1 MQCSRHHGFVWQY
14 QDVSCFILWHC
25 QTGRTV
31 GLNKMVLQGVNE
43 LAPIPGCYFQCR
55 LLPGMFPCTR
65 VLLFWSTQPRDRP
78 AWELSRFL
86 GIVFWN
92 QQKTFLYFS
101 HVKLGGAV
109 ISCYTRGWSGEKS
122 SCKYVKQK
130 HDLSCHFAC
139 PCCRGLRGISLG
151 GREQLASSSLSPAS
165 QTHHCSRC
173 NSKANCHLPPC
184 FFS

>member
-1 MQCSRHHGFVWQY
+1 MSWPQSQAVTFSVLCCQVYFL
-14 QDVSCFILWHC
+14 VS
-25 QTGRTV
+25 
-31 GLNKMVLQGVNE
+31 E
-43 LAPIPGCYFQCR
+43 SCYFGVPNHGTD
-55 LLPGMFPCTR
+55 LPGSSADF
-65 VLLFWSTQPRDRP
+65 F
-78 AWELSRFL
+78 

-139 PCCRGLRGISLG
+139 PCCQGLRGISLG